1 MRVKLMAGAAAAWIV
16 NGPAL
21 PAASI
26 IASDSSSHST
36 SLTGS
41 FGGADASKIH
51 WPETRNT
58 AAESRFSIM
67 TSFSVLPQ
75 NLSAFEPSEAMK
87 GPDTRW
93 LSAEP
98 FNLGADTSAVL
109 PATDDISASIFRN
122 SVGNDAIMDQS
133 AGGGGMAD
141 ARQAGHNSAALVI
154 FQYPDEKTGKR
165 PEGSAAYVVQ
175 SGETGTVE
183 IEQGGMNPAAHLM
196 QDGAE
201 NIAFVEQI
209 GGNGNYANTV
219 QTANKSKISIVQI
232 GQDGGSYSNV
242 RQTGYGSSF
251 EIAQIGSGNAVGDV
265 GAFAQLA
272 DQSVIRVA
280 QQTTG
285 NAINGTQS
293 GVSNQLFID
302 QVVTQGAKAFVYQA
316 GAHNRSDLE
325 QAGSGAYAFVEQS
338 GSYGNLRLRQAGE
351 NSAEILQ
358 AGYRNDVLVT
368 QLGPGHDVLIT
379 QTGSRGLINISQLGS
394 GGAYAEVRQAGGS
407 DNQALVM
414 QQSLGAFA
422 VISQTGGGSYAS
434 IFQ

>member
-1 MRVKLMAGAAAAWIV
+1 
-16 NGPAL
+16 
-21 PAASI
+21 
-26 IASDSSSHST
+26 
-36 SLTGS
+36 
-41 FGGADASKIH
+41 
-51 WPETRNT
+51 
-58 AAESRFSIM
+58 
-67 TSFSVLPQ
+67 
-75 NLSAFEPSEAMK
+75 
-87 GPDTRW
+87 
-93 LSAEP
+93 
-98 FNLGADTSAVL
+98 
-109 PATDDISASIFRN
+109 
-122 SVGNDAIMDQS
+122 
-133 AGGGGMAD
+133 MAD